1 MSEQTDDLATRNRQM
16 FVMQSRNAPKLNMY
30 PFQHENRV
38 VNGGLPIHA
47 HRAIS
52 ASLIMRHLPT

>member
-1 MSEQTDDLATRNRQM
+1 
-16 FVMQSRNAPKLNMY
+16 MY

>member
-1 MSEQTDDLATRNRQM
+1 MSEQTDDLATRNGQI

-38 VNGGLPIHA
+38 DGGHPIHA
-47 HRAIS
+47 HRATS
-52 ASLIMRHLPT
+52 ASLTMRHLPT